1 MKSCFFVG
9 TLLAAIVPAAS
20 SSGANTVWIE
30 AERFEDRG
38 GWAVDAQFIDQMGS
52 PYLLAVGLG
61 KPVADAVTGAT
72 LPNAGSYRLWVRTKD
87 WVPEHHPGRFQILLD
102 GKPAGPEFGGSGK
115 PAWHWEDGGVH
126 PLGEKVELRLRD
138 LTGYY
143 GRCDAILLTDD
154 LDFTPPNDLDAIAE
168 LREQYGGVS
177 REIEEMPPHDVVVV
191 GGGLAGCMAAVAAAR
206 NGASTVLIQNRPVL
220 GGNASVEIL
229 VPPVG
234 AHRPIRES
242 GLIEEVRTAG
252 NQRAAESWV
261 YSGRL
266 RRLVDA
272 EENLDLLLDTH
283 ATGVEMKIG
292 AADTIAAI
300 LAVDTRSG
308 RRMRLPGRMF
318 IDCTGDGVIG
328 IWAGA
333 QYRHG
338 REARS
343 VYDESLAPETGNPNT
358 MGNSLKFA
366 ARQTD
371 APKPFPTPAWAYH
384 FPECGDFGPRRH
396 PSLRA
401 SLDWQWLI
409 ELGGLRDT
417 YADAEEIRDD
427 LLRVIYG
434 MWDHIKNHCPTE
446 QEEAARCELAWVG
459 YIAGKR
465 ESNRLIGDYVMTEQ
479 DFTDQTLFPDRIAYG
494 GWGLDDHPSAG
505 FFYEG
510 DPAHHVQGFGRVP
523 HSVPFRSIYSKDVD
537 NLLMAGRNISVT
549 HVALGTTRVMLTC
562 GVIGHAAGTAAG
574 ICTEKDTTPRG
585 VYREHIAD
593 LQQRLLKE
601 GAYLISLPNGDPNDL
616 ARSAEVTASSEASP
630 AAAVVDGFTR
640 PEGDR
645 SHAWQPR
652 STDAGPH
659 WVCLTWPKPQTL
671 NTVHVTQSEL
681 GPFTIEAWLD
691 DAWKTVAE
699 VPDDRFRRNVLA
711 FDDVATTRI
720 RLVMAQ
726 PRAIHEIRV
735 YREDRRQVEIARRA
749 FQVMRTPIDG
759 PGFPWG
765 DGPVF
770 QVRPDVPPRSPSG
783 GAPGIAADKLPGIVL
798 DAKDAV
804 LTGFWTPS
812 THTGPYIGDG
822 YLTDNNEGKGEKS
835 IRFLPKLAKPGKYEI
850 RFAYSALANRASNT
864 LVTVHAAEESKS
876 VRVNQRERPPIDGLF
891 FPLGTFDLD
900 AASSIVVSNAE
911 ADGYVIVDAV
921 QLIAK

>member
-1 MKSCFFVG
+1 MKYRLFIGALV
-9 TLLAAIVPAAS
+9 AAIVPAAS

-30 AERFEDRG
+30 AEQFEDRG
-38 GWAVDAQFIDQMGS
+38 GWTADAQFIDQMGS

-61 KPVADAVTGAT
+61 KPVADAVTRVT
-72 LPNAGSYRLWVRTKD
+72 IPNAGSYRLWVRTKD

-102 GKPAGPEFGGSGK
+102 GKPAGPGFGGSGK
-115 PAWHWEDGGVH
+115 SGWQWEDGGVH
-126 PLGEKVELRLRD
+126 PLGVKAELRLHD

-154 LDFTPPNDLDAIAE
+154 LDFTPPGDLEAIAE
-168 LREQYGGVS
+168 LRRRHGGVS
-177 REIEEMPPHDVVVV
+177 PEIEEMPPHDVVVV

-266 RRLVDA
+266 RRLVET

-283 ATGVEMKIG
+283 ATGVEMKSG
-292 AADTIAAI
+292 AAETIAAV
-300 LAVDTRSG
+300 LAIDTRSG
-308 RRMRLPGRMF
+308 RRMRLPGRIF

-333 QYRHG
+333 EYRHG

-343 VYDESLAPETGNPNT
+343 VHGESLAPETGNPHT

-366 ARQTD
+366 ARRTD
-371 APKPFPTPAWAYH
+371 APKPFPAPPWAYH
-384 FPECGDFGPRRH
+384 FPECDDFGPRRH
-396 PSLRA
+396 PSLRS

-417 YADAEEIRDD
+417 YADAEAIRDD

-434 MWDHIKNHCPTE
+434 MWDHLKNHCPT
-446 QEEAARCELAWVG
+446 QKEEATHCELAWVG

-465 ESNRLIGDYVMTEQ
+465 ESNRLIGDYVMIEQ
-479 DFTDQTLFPDRIAYG
+479 DFTEQTLFPDRIAYG

-505 FFYEG
+505 FFHEG
-510 DPAHHVQGFGRVP
+510 DPSHHVQGFGRVP
-523 HSVPFRSIYSKDVD
+523 HSVPYRSIYSKDVA
-537 NLLMAGRNISVT
+537 NLLMAGRNISVS

-574 ICTEKDTTPRG
+574 ICIEKDTTPRG
-585 VYREHIAD
+585 VYREHITE

-601 GAYLISLPNGDPNDL
+601 GAYLISLPNRDPNDL
-616 ARSAEVTASSEASP
+616 ARSAEITASSEASP
-630 AAAVVDGFTR
+630 AAAVIDGFTR
-640 PEGDR
+640 PQGDQ
-645 SHAWQPR
+645 SHAWKPR

-671 NTVHVTQSEL
+671 NTVHVTQAEL

-711 FDDVATTRI
+711 LDDVATTRI
-720 RLVMAQ
+720 RLVTAQ
-726 PRAIHEIRV
+726 PRAIQEIRV
-735 YREDRRQVEIARRA
+735 YREDQRQFEIARRA

-765 DGPVF
+765 DQPVL
-770 QVRPDVPPRSPSG
+770 QVRPDVSPRSPSG
-783 GAPGIAADKLPGIVL
+783 GPPGIAADKLPGIVL

-804 LTGFWTPS
+804 LTGSWTPS

-822 YLTDNNEGKGEKS
+822 YLTDGNQGRGEKS
-835 IRFLPKLAKPGKYEI
+835 IRFLPKLAEPGRYEV
-850 RFAYSALANRASNT
+850 RLAYSALANRATNT
-864 LVTVHAAEESKS
+864 LVTVHAAGQSKS
-876 VRVNQRERPPIDGLF
+876 VRVDQRERPPIDGLF

-900 AASSIVVSNAE
+900 AASSIVVSNAD